1 MLTRRRLA
9 LLVLGV
15 VALALPSRPA
25 AAQDVPRIATV
36 NLVRVFGEM
45 QETKDLQQKMDAERK
60 NLEDEKARREKELNE
75 IKQQR
80 TLFTEGSEDFN
91 KKNKELIDKMV
102 SLKAWQELVNYD
114 QLRQRKAQ
122 FKTLF
127 EKIEQVTK
135 EIAEQRK
142 IDIVM
147 VEHRPDWPSGEI
159 MEQLNLEQVRGVIN
173 QRTVIYNNGKF
184 DITADVVTALDKK
197 YKEKR

>member
-1 MLTRRRLA
+1 MLTRRRFA

-15 VALALPSRPA
+15 VALALPSRPV
-25 AAQDVPRIATV
+25 AAQDVPKIATV

-60 NLEDEKARREKELNE
+60 SLEDEKANREKQLNE

-122 FKTLF
+122 FKGLF
-127 EKIEQVTK
+127 DKIEQVTK

-142 IDIVM
+142 IDIVL